1 MENEIPAIP
10 RINSIDLMETSKLLE
25 ILYASL
31 QLYKNGMIDFT
42 LNDVI
47 EQNKK
52 NGACYNKE
60 STVDFYEKALDIL
73 HQASFFSKKYI
84 YEEFKSYSFVH
95 AKLNYLK

>member
-1 MENEIPAIP
+1 M
-10 RINSIDLMETSKLLE
+10 RISKLLE

-42 LNDVI
+42 INDVI
-47 EQNKK
+47 EQTKK

-60 STVDFYEKALDIL
+60 STVEFYKKALDIL
-73 HQASFFSKKYI
+73 YKASFFYKKNI
-84 YEEFKSYSFVH
+84 NGEFKAYSFTD